1 MSITMEKSLDGARV
15 IYNASKT
22 VRWIDVIGE
31 TVVKHVLNPG
41 QSVPVDD
48 TTGDPTEYIMTPI
61 ETGLGGDSIVV
72 NSEAIAEAL
81 LFTTDNAEYD
91 GINLQAKNVVFK
103 CEADKPMYFGIKCLA
118 SEATNLDMLV
128 GLAIKKT
135 DPLNESGSHAVNAA
149 VEGIFFLKLDGATLL
164 QFQVYKNGVLTN
176 TADYETAMGVIAAI
190 YEFYWDGTVLKG
202 YIDNNLV
209 ATFTHGMPDTEIVP
223 TVNVRAGSAHARTL
237 KVHWMR
243 AFEIRV

>member
-1 MSITMEKSLDGARV
+1 MSITNEKSLDGAKV
-15 IYNASKT
+15 IYNTSKK

-61 ETGLGGDSIVV
+61 ETGSGASIVA
-72 NSEAIAEAL
+72 NSEAVAEAL
-81 LFTTDNAEYD
+81 LITTDDLEYD
-91 GINLQAKNVVFK
+91 GVNLQAKNVVFK
-103 CEADKPMYFGIKCLA
+103 CEADMPMYFGIKCVA

-128 GLAIKKT
+128 GLAIKQT

-164 QFQVYKNGVLTN
+164 QFQVFKDGVLTN
-176 TADYETAMGVIAAI
+176 TADYVTAMGTIAAI
-190 YEFYWDGTVLKG
+190 YEFYWDGTDLKA
-202 YIDNNLV
+202 YIDNKHV
-209 ATFTHGMPDTEIVP
+209 ATFTHGMPDTELVP
-223 TVNVRAGSAHARTL
+223 TINVRAGDANARTL

-243 AFEIRV
+243 TFEIRA